1 VTNGVETAAMTREQQ
16 PGNPILFLEHELDRL
31 REARRSRRAAQA
43 QTALTPGQRAA
54 DAFASV
60 IGSWSFII
68 VQTILLVLW
77 LILNITAWIQR
88 WDPYPFILLNLMLS
102 FQAAYAGPIILMSQ
116 NRQADLDRRAA
127 HDDAE
132 VNLKAELEIE
142 LLHEKLDLLR
152 SQEIA
157 RLIAIVERL
166 EARNDVK
173 G

>member
-1 VTNGVETAAMTREQQ
+1 
-16 PGNPILFLEHELDRL
+16 
-31 REARRSRRAAQA
+31 
-43 QTALTPGQRAA
+43 
-54 DAFASV
+54 
-60 IGSWSFII
+60 
-68 VQTILLVLW
+68 
-77 LILNITAWIQR
+77 
-88 WDPYPFILLNLMLS
+88 MLS